1 MDFKTLKN
9 EKEIKMYLNAALS
22 NKNWT
27 SAYHYTSLESLY
39 QIFKSKT
46 LRLSNIKGMN
56 DILESNF
63 ANDIDECFFCM
74 SRGSGGK
81 IENFG
86 MWAMYGHI
94 RDYDAKDPKKIGVKI
109 EFTKEVLE
117 NLIKENSGSNLRLVA
132 YTDLIWEK
140 NKTIN
145 FSSSTQNKNVKRF
158 SSELHGYL
166 KDNSWS
172 YEKELRICVKT
183 TEQSAEHTFINVP
196 DYLLE
201 KLIVFPSPLAN
212 ISHCQDEY
220 NKLVQGNA
228 AIVPTFRENSYKQLF
243 QTNNERREKL

>member
-22 NKNWT
+22 NKSWT

-94 RDYDAKDPKKIGVKI
+94 
-109 EFTKEVLE
+109 
-117 NLIKENSGSNLRLVA
+117 
-132 YTDLIWEK
+132 
-140 NKTIN
+140 
-145 FSSSTQNKNVKRF
+145 
-158 SSELHGYL
+158 
-166 KDNSWS
+166 
-172 YEKELRICVKT
+172 
-183 TEQSAEHTFINVP
+183 P